1 MAAPT
6 PTAIAT
12 HIEETH
18 VIPSAIT
25 EVWPVIKGMKMET
38 WWNLVDKATPDSP
51 GTGLALGSTYTL
63 HFKDG
68 TQWGIVIVEASELH
82 KFVSF
87 EIISSN
93 PSISVSS
100 ALHTF
105 TCKPVTATDHTFV
118 SWSTD
123 FSNDAS
129 ADAVLDSRFKKREGL
144 QGLHDLFARK

>member
-68 TQWGIVIVEASELH
+68 TKWGIVIVEASELH
-82 KFVSF
+82 K
-87 EIISSN
+87 
-93 PSISVSS
+93 
-100 ALHTF
+100 
-105 TCKPVTATDHTFV
+105 
-118 SWSTD
+118 
-123 FSNDAS
+123 
-129 ADAVLDSRFKKREGL
+129 
-144 QGLHDLFARK
+144 